1 MKLRIDE
8 LASHAG
14 TTSRNV
20 RAYQARG
27 LLPAPD
33 LEGRT
38 GYYGEQH
45 LHRLQLIGELQERGF
60 SLEAIRQTLDIWSRG
75 GDLGDLLGF
84 HHLLSAPLSDE
95 EPAVFTFAE
104 LVERFPQLDGRRDLL
119 ERGLELGLIEID
131 EHGDLRAP
139 SPMLIEAGAELAR
152 LGIDLEV
159 IYELVAALRADASD
173 IARRFLELVSEQ
185 LLRPVIEDRE
195 NALPPEQLVA
205 ALQRLRPIATEVI
218 RPFLA
223 QALTTEIDRTVREH
237 GELLDEAGGAA
248 TA

>member
-1 MKLRIDE
+1 MKMRIDE
-8 LASHAG
+8 LASRAG

-27 LLPAPD
+27 LLPAPE

-38 GYYGEQH
+38 GFYDELH
-45 LHRLQLIGELQERGF
+45 LHRLELIDELQERGF

-95 EPAVFTFAE
+95 EPMTFSMEE
-104 LVERFPQLDGRRDLL
+104 LIERFPQMDGRGDLL
-119 ERGLELGLIEID
+119 ERGLELGLMEVD

-139 SPMLIEAGAELAR
+139 SPMLIEAGTELAR
-152 LGIDLEV
+152 VGIDLEV
-159 IYELVAALRADASD
+159 IYELVASLRADATE
-173 IARRFLELVSEQ
+173 IARRFLELVSDQ
-185 LLRPVIEDRE
+185 LLRPLLEGHED
-195 NALPPEQLVA
+195 ALPTSDLVA
-205 ALQRLRPIATEVI
+205 ALHRLRPIATEVI

-223 QALTTEIDRTVREH
+223 QALSQEIDRTVREH
-237 GELLDEAGGAA
+237 DALLHPGDGAA
-248 TA
+248 LA

>member
-8 LASHAG
+8 LANRAG

-27 LLPAPD
+27 LLPAPE

-38 GYYGEQH
+38 GYYDHEH
-45 LHRLQLIGELQERGF
+45 LKRLELIGELQERGF
-60 SLEAIRQTLDIWSRG
+60 SLEAIRQTLDIWARG

-84 HHLLSAPLSDE
+84 QHLLTAPLSDE
-95 EPAVFTFAE
+95 EPATYTMAE
-104 LVERFPQLDGRRDLL
+104 LTERFPQLEGRRDLL
-119 ERGLELGLIEID
+119 ERGLELGLMEVD

-139 SPMLIEAGAELAR
+139 SPMLIEAGAELSR

-159 IYELVAALRADASD
+159 IYALVAALRDDADAVAQR
-173 IARRFLELVSEQ
+173 IIGLVSDE
-185 LLRPVIEDRE
+185 LLRPVLERRE
-195 NALPPEQLVA
+195 GAPDSAELVGALH
-205 ALQRLRPIATEVI
+205 RLRPIATEVI

-223 QALTTEIDRTVREH
+223 QALSAQIDRTVREH
-237 GELLDEAGGAA
+237 GALLDPTGDAE

>member
-8 LASHAG
+8 LATRAG

-27 LLPAPD
+27 LLPAPE

-38 GYYGEQH
+38 GYYGEEH
-45 LHRLQLIGELQERGF
+45 LQRLKLIGELQERGF
-60 SLEAIRQTLDIWSRG
+60 SLEAIRQTLDIWARG

-84 HHLLSAPLSDE
+84 QHLLSAPLSVE
-95 EPAVFTFAE
+95 EPAVYSMDE
-104 LVERFPQLDGRRDLL
+104 LTERFPQLRDRPDLL
-119 ERGLELGLIEID
+119 ERGMTLGLTEVD

-159 IYELVAALRADASD
+159 IFELVAALSDHASSVAKR
-173 IARRFLELVSEQ
+173 IISMLSEQ
-185 LLRPVIEDRE
+185 LLQPLMEGRE
-195 NALPPEQLVA
+195 GAPSSHDLVA
-205 ALQRLRPIATEVI
+205 ALHRLKPIATEVV

-223 QALTTEIDRTVREH
+223 QALHAEINRTVREH
-237 GELLDEAGGAA
+237 ASLLDPGDDVA